1 MSRRKGRIL
10 AFQGLY
16 SWDVG
21 GVALEDVL
29 KLSWADKEIPGEVTK
44 DGEESVVVEPVDEE
58 SAYFAR
64 ILISGAVEHI
74 EEIDKLITEHLSSMW
89 TFDRVNK
96 VSLAILRMS
105 VYALEY
111 QKDIP
116 ASIVIDEAIDIAK
129 EYGQDDSF
137 KFINAVLDTIRKK

>member
-21 GVALEDVL
+21 GINKDEVL
-29 KLSWADKEIPGEVTK
+29 ALSWATEDSDGEVLDMET
-44 DGEESVVVEPVDEE
+44 ST
-58 SAYFAR
+58 FAR
-64 ILISGAVEHI
+64 VLIAGAI
-74 EEIDKLITEHLSSMW
+74 ENQAQIDELIKSNLKGW
-89 TFDRVNK
+89 NFDRVNK

-105 VYALEY
+105 VYALLF
-111 QKDIP
+111 QKEVP

-129 EYGQDDSF
+129 EYGQDDAF
-137 KFINAVLDTIRKK
+137 KFVNAVLDNINRILSQR